1 MIFIISKLLFVLL
14 DCEIISIIFTISQF
28 LVVRQCFLFQLEHF
42 FNQLEENGGDKVLNI
57 KQFKVRLI
65 ELHRNFILK
74 IATTQFRFPWSEN
87 LGKCQEM
94 MKTEEKWN
102 VSNDTNVISGFDAS
116 DWGKRMEKVFG
127 QRGRG
132 IFKCD

>member
-42 FNQLEENGGDKVLNI
+42 FNQLEENGGDKVLNM

-65 ELHRNFILK
+65 ESHRIKKNY
-74 IATTQFRFPWSEN
+74 
-87 LGKCQEM
+87 
-94 MKTEEKWN
+94 TE
-102 VSNDTNVISGFDAS
+102 AS
-116 DWGKRMEKVFG
+116 F
-127 QRGRG
+127 
-132 IFKCD
+132 

>member
-1 MIFIISKLLFVLL
+1 MIFIISKLLL
-14 DCEIISIIFTISQF
+14 DCEIISMIFAISQF
-28 LVVRQCFLFQLEHF
+28 LVVRQRFLFQLEHF

-74 IATTQFRFPWSEN
+74 IATTQFRFPWSEIKRN
-87 LGKCQEM
+87 ARKWWRR
-94 MKTEEKWN
+94 KKKWN
-102 VSNDTNVISGFDAS
+102 VSNETNVISGFDAS

>member
-65 ELHRNFILK
+65 ELHRNLILK
-74 IATTQFRFPWSEN
+74 IATTQFRFPWSE
-87 LGKCQEM
+87 
-94 MKTEEKWN
+94 
-102 VSNDTNVISGFDAS
+102 I
-116 DWGKRMEKVFG
+116 
-127 QRGRG
+127 
-132 IFKCD
+132 